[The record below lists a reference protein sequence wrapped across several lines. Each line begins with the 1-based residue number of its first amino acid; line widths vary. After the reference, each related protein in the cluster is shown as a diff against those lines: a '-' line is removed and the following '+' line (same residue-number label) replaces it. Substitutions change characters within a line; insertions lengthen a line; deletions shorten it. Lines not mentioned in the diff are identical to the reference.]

1 MSIEPRKDADERPHA
16 PSFPGGAVR
25 ALSPD
30 EQTVVQVLRLICLSY
45 ARPQSQAWEQALL
58 TAQSGFG
65 AGLGGEVTVTVM
77 RLMRAI
83 RAVRQTTFRFRD
95 PACPCCRTSLSDQEG
110 RVLAMVR
117 AALADPVHPAVIDAM
132 ILCEGGPAN
141 RVLLEADRLAG
152 LLHRRSQAHQR
163 AA

>member
-1 MSIEPRKDADERPHA
+1 MA
-16 PSFPGGAVR
+16 
-25 ALSPD
+25 
-30 EQTVVQVLRLICLSY
+30 
-45 ARPQSQAWEQALL
+45 
-58 TAQSGFG
+58 
-65 AGLGGEVTVTVM
+65 VM

-83 RAVRQTTFRFRD
+83 RTVRQTTFRFRD
-95 PACPCCRTSLSDQEG
+95 PGCRCCRASLSDQEG

-117 AALADPVHPAVIDAM
+117 AALADPVHPALIDAM

-152 LLHRRSQAHQR
+152 LLHRRKAPQQR

>member
-1 MSIEPRKDADERPHA
+1 MSTEPRKTADTHPQA
-16 PSFPGGAVR
+16 PSCPDGAVSV
-25 ALSPD
+25 LSSD

-58 TAQSGFG
+58 TAQAGFG
-65 AGLGGEVTVTVM
+65 AGLGGEVAVAVM

-95 PACPCCRTSLSDQEG
+95 PGCPCCRTSLSDQEG

-117 AALADPVHPAVIDAM
+117 AALADPVHPSLIDAM

-152 LLHRRSQAHQR
+152 LLHRRSPAHQQ